1 MGGLGKS
8 TTLQLVCARLADT
21 GAPDGEHVFRGGS
34 VVWVQL
40 RRGLQEAETKLLL
53 LQATSHLEG
62 RVVSDAGGVWHAAS
76 LLGRA
81 AAAAAHDG
89 RPCLLVLDDVWDGCL
104 VPALLS
110 ELRDGATGGTSPSG
124 RGSLILFSTRVA
136 AMATGDADITHLP
149 LEGMS
154 AAHGLQVLAA
164 AVAGERHVSPTWA
177 TPDEQ
182 VAARKLVEYAA
193 GHPLTLSVAGAL
205 TRAAMAEDDH
215 GGGLVEALQQL
226 RYNLQAISARTG
238 GAYDSRYSSLWASL
252 MASYEA
258 LPLDAR
264 FRYRALAV
272 VRSRGR
278 LPLVALGALWGVSAA
293 QALSIAKEFANRSMA
308 ALRRGGAGGAP
319 TGAGGGGGPT
329 LEVHDLQLQFAAEL
343 CAAEEGGVAAAH
355 EALLRGYAR
364 VYDLEPAEQVHP
376 WWTVL
381 REDPYLRGELCRHLA
396 SAGRATELRRLLF
409 TWAYVEAQVGWAE
422 SPPSSL
428 SIAHEAPGGWAVTRE
443 LHMQHR
449 WASPILCLM
458 GGVPLAGVTGGGLGG
473 ATSTEI
479 AAPTVA
485 VVQDV
490 SGHGRGPATHI
501 LVGHDVRTGRRVCD
515 VAAPPNVSCATV
527 LRRAAHGGRIRGR
540 APPTLPPVL
549 AVGDDTG
556 GLTLWDPSGSG
567 LSARVGAHKEGVT
580 ALVVV
585 DPAAG
590 SSQPPVLVSAARD
603 GTLAVWHKAL
613 GGHAEATSGGPMFSV
628 HACVGDD
635 GFVPGC
641 PAGWDAQGGGLD
653 GGGTALLCT
662 SFVDGSEAV
671 SVRPWAAARDS
682 AVVLS
687 PLPAGDRIT
696 SVAVAPLR
704 LPDGRCSPLVAV
716 RTTSEQVWVWQGTAA
731 PAVELGA
738 GNRFLTVQS
747 IPGEG
752 AAGGDGGP
760 SPLVVALTSA
770 GA

>member
-1 MGGLGKS
+1 M
-8 TTLQLVCARLADT
+8 
-21 GAPDGEHVFRGGS
+21 
-34 VVWVQL
+34 
-40 RRGLQEAETKLLL
+40 
-53 LQATSHLEG
+53 
-62 RVVSDAGGVWHAAS
+62 AGGVVTDRGAA
-76 LLGRA
+76 L
-81 AAAAAHDG
+81 
-89 RPCLLVLDDVWDGCL
+89 
-104 VPALLS
+104 PAVV
-110 ELRDGATGGTSPSG
+110 T
-124 RGSLILFSTRVA
+124 
-136 AMATGDADITHLP
+136 
-149 LEGMS
+149 
-154 AAHGLQVLAA
+154 
-164 AVAGERHVSPTWA
+164 VS
-177 TPDEQ
+177 
-182 VAARKLVEYAA
+182 
-193 GHPLTLSVAGAL
+193 HAGAL
-205 TRAAMAEDDH
+205 HVCAADPPAVVHALCLGGSASERALCVAVLDEQLAGTRSEGGMASSPAPASIVAGCDD
-215 GGGLVEALQQL
+215 GGLRIWDVRRGTLKA
-226 RYNLQAISARTG
+226 
-238 GAYDSRYSSLWASL
+238 
-252 MASYEA
+252 
-258 LPLDAR
+258 
-264 FRYRALAV
+264 ALAGIPHQGNGPPRGEPMAPQAHPIAQVAV
-272 VRSRGR
+272 VPGGVRGDAGSGR
-278 LPLVALGALWGVSAA
+278 
-293 QALSIAKEFANRSMA
+293 
-308 ALRRGGAGGAP
+308 AGGAP
-319 TGAGGGGGPT
+319 PPR
-329 LEVHDLQLQFAAEL
+329 QL
-343 CAAEEGGVAAAH
+343 VAM
-355 EALLRGYAR
+355 
-364 VYDLEPAEQVHP
+364 
-376 WWTVL
+376 T
-381 REDPYLRGELCRHLA
+381 
-396 SAGRATELRRLLF
+396 SAFCLF
-409 TWAYVEAQVGWAE
+409 VW
-422 SPPSSL
+422 S
-428 SIAHEAPGGWAVTRE
+428 EAPGGWAVTRE

-490 SGHGRGPATHI
+490 SGHGRGPTTHI

-770 GA
+770 GAGYVWDGRTRRVVTEVVPPFLFRMCCFVVVGAALSVETTPGGRAPLPPLIIGRCLDAGLVVWDATTGRHVRTLGDSRVDLVVATAAPAGGDVTLPTGRRRAIVSATGSVAAVWDVDAGVVLATLDGHADTINHIIAYEAGVVDEPASSSTPGPLMVVTVEATSTLRVWAVGVGVAGVPAPAAPPAPLVLSFPGERVWDVHVLDAARGLLVACLDKAVSVMDVLTATVVARVSLLGRVDDLAVAGPAAVAVVTEGSLVHLALTVGPAS